1 MEKKWRYK
9 NAFKGM
15 EKEVQCNNIRKEF
28 EKEIPPMVSS
38 NNISYE
44 MQKRETQKKTLISKI
59 ENLYFL

>member
-15 EKEVQCNNIRKEF
+15 EKEIQCNNIRKGF
-28 EKEIPPMVSS
+28 EKKIPSMVSS

-44 MQKRETQKKTLISKI
+44 MQKRETQQKP
-59 ENLYFL
+59 NF